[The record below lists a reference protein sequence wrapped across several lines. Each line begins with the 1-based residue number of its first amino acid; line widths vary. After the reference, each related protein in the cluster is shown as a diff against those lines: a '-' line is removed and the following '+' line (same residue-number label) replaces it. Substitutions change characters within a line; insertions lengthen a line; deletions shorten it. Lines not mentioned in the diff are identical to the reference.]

1 MTEEIKE
8 MGTLI
13 PNEDRE
19 QLYGWGEDIFG
30 VHDLNMSWRLKD
42 VRFVLYVDGQAASHA
57 ALLKHEITV
66 GGKPL
71 LVAGVGS
78 VVTPPHARGRG
89 YARRLMQ
96 HLKDFAER
104 EWNVE
109 GHLLF
114 CLPRMV
120 AYYEQLG
127 WRTIEPVIID
137 QPDGKIESPIPVM
150 VRASTGRSWPA
161 GHIDLC
167 GLPW

>member
-1 MTEEIKE
+1 MTEEIKQ

-30 VHDLNMSWRLKD
+30 VNYLNMSWRLKD
-42 VRFVLYVDGQAASHA
+42 VRFVLYVDGKAASHA

-66 GGKPL
+66 EGEPW

-78 VVTPPHARGRG
+78 VVTPPHTRGRG

-104 EWNVE
+104 EWNVD

-127 WRTIEPVIID
+127 WRTIEPVVVD

-161 GHIDLC
+161 GRVDLC